1 MLNHCCLLLLK
12 NGPPSRRVER
22 RQKKSPAFQ
31 RDLSCSLT
39 GPANGPDLGSA
50 SDGRDSASHG
60 PDPAAADPASG
71 RHPAAAASDPVSGS
85 AGPGSGSCWS
95 LRDLRCL
102 TIAGINGESGR
113 LLQENI
119 GSAAIIARQRR
130 GRTVKREP
138 LRKN

>member
-1 MLNHCCLLLLK
+1 MDRQVK
-12 NGPPSRRVER
+12 AGAVER

-31 RDLSCSLT
+31 RDLSYSLT
-39 GPANGPDLGSA
+39 SPASGPDLGSV

-71 RHPAAAASDPVSGS
+71 RHPAAADRASGPVSGS